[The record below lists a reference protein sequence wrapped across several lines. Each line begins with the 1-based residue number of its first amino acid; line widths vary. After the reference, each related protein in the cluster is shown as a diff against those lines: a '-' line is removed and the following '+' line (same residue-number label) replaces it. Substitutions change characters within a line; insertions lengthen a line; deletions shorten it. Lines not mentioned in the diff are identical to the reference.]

1 MPTELVQIEE
11 VKRGAFVVDSAT
23 GVPVLVKSTKKDGED
38 VVLEVG
44 LTFCVEIRRP
54 GGSVVSVWRR
64 QRRRKERKED
74 GE

>member
-1 MPTELVQIEE
+1 MPVELEPIESIKKGN
-11 VKRGAFVVDSAT
+11 VVVDSAT
-23 GVPVLVKSTKKDGED
+23 GVPVLVKSIKKDGND
-38 VVLEVG
+38 VVLGIG
-44 LTFCVEIRRP
+44 LVFCVEIRRP